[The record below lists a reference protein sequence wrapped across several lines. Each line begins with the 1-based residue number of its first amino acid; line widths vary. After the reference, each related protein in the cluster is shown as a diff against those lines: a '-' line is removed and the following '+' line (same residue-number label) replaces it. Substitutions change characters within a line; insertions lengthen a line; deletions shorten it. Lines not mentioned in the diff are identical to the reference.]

1 MRRSLLIA
9 PAVAALAAA
18 AAGCSDSSSPT
29 EFGSAVLAQ
38 SALQGDPVLTPQSSG
53 TTARFMAVSPVN
65 QNVVW
70 LAGSA
75 GTFAVTTDGGDTWRS
90 GVVPGAEALQFRDV
104 EGVSATEAYL
114 LSIGV
119 GSDSRI
125 YKTEDAGA
133 TWTLQFQAT
142 DPNAFYD
149 CFAFWNAKRALVMG
163 DFLEGRLPVL
173 RTTDGETWVDIGANL
188 PPAQAGEAAFASSGT
203 CVATQGGQR
212 AWIITGG
219 AEQSRVLATTDGG
232 DTWNSYATPIV
243 QGTPASGGFSIDFR
257 TPKHGIVGGGD
268 LERGTEVLPNVAVT
282 SDGGQTWQ
290 LASPTPFGAIYG
302 LSYVSNAGLTG
313 VVATGPGGA
322 AWSPDEGQTWNPIP
336 GAADYWAV
344 GFATPRAGWL
354 VGTEGRILKLSFQP
368 GDD

>member
-1 MRRSLLIA
+1 MRRSLLTA
-9 PAVAALAAA
+9 PAVAALVAATVS
-18 AAGCSDSSSPT
+18 CSDTASPDDAGT
-29 EFGSAVLAQ
+29 LARIQDVQSVLQ
-38 SALQGDPVLTPQSSG
+38 SDPTLTPQESG

-70 LAGSA
+70 VAGSA
-75 GTFAVTTDGGDTWRS
+75 GTYAVTTDGGDTWRS

-104 EGVSATEAYL
+104 EGISATEAYL

-119 GSDSRI
+119 GTDSRI
-125 YKTEDAGA
+125 YKTEDGGA

-149 CFAFWNAKRALVMG
+149 CFAFWTQKRALVMG
-163 DFLEGRLPVL
+163 DFLDGRLPVL
-173 RTTDGETWVDIGANL
+173 RTTDGETWQDIGDNL

-232 DTWNSYATPIV
+232 DTWNSYGTPIV

-257 TPKHGIVGGGD
+257 TPMHGIVGGGD
-268 LERGTEVLPNVAVT
+268 LERGTEILPNVAVT

-302 LSYVSNAGLTG
+302 LSYVSKAGLTG

-322 AWSPDEGQTWNPIP
+322 AWSPDEGTTWNLLP
-336 GAADYWAV
+336 GVDNYWAV
-344 GFATPRAGWL
+344 AFATPRAGWL
-354 VGTEGRILKLSFQP
+354 VGTDGRILKISF
-368 GDD
+368 